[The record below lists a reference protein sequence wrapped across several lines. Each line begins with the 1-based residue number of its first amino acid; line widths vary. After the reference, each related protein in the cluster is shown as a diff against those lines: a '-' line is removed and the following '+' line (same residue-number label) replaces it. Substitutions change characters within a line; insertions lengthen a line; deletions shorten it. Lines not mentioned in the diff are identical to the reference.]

1 MRNDSGKIC
10 GMDNVQERQEMTKG
24 ENDLSC
30 TICCATSDDPTKLCA
45 PAKDTEN
52 LFCKDFSGN

>member
-1 MRNDSGKIC
+1 MRHDKGKIC
-10 GMDNVQERQEMTKG
+10 GVDDVQQRQELTKG

-30 TICCATSDDPTKLCA
+30 TICCATSDDPTKLCSPVSA
-45 PAKDTEN
+45 TGN